1 MSHANE
7 TRTYLSVPPGKVSG
21 MAAPWTV
28 SVALFALLSLALGA
42 PAQAQDVA
50 IRAGRVLTGGDAPP
64 LEGAVVLVR
73 DGKVVAVGH
82 GVEVPEG
89 VPLLERPDAWL
100 VPGFVDPCTGLGL
113 FRDRDE
119 VAQPLARDVTVEGAI
134 NPEHRDLA
142 LARGAGITTCLVTP
156 GDLSPFAGAGVL
168 LRTTGERVGAAPVAK
183 LALGPSVLRDDRPP
197 TARSGAV
204 ALLRQAITS
213 AHQRRD
219 PADVDPSDFLAAFAR
234 GELSGLFTVATPVD
248 LDQARGI
255 VVPLGLRVVFRLR
268 PGFDPSALDD
278 AEALELLGGAP
289 AIVGPFDFTTPE
301 RTLRVPGRLARAG
314 VQVLFT
320 SQAPDGPAEGLRLTA
335 ALAVRYGLAPERALD
350 ALGRGAAAALGVE
363 ERLGTIAA
371 GKDADLVLL
380 DGPPLDLSSRVLE
393 TWIQGRRV
401 HRAAA
406 PGPARGG
413 RP

>member
-1 MSHANE
+1 MARS
-7 TRTYLSVPPGKVSG
+7 RTF
-21 MAAPWTV
+21 A
-28 SVALFALLSLALGA
+28 VACALLALGA
-42 PAQAQDVA
+42 TARAQDVA

-64 LEGAVVLVR
+64 LEDAIVLVR
-73 DGKVVAVGH
+73 GGKVVAVGH
-82 GVEVPEG
+82 GLTVPEG
-89 VPLLERPDAWL
+89 VPLVERPGAWL
-100 VPGFVDPCTGLGL
+100 VPGLVDPCTGLGL
-113 FRDRDE
+113 LRDRDE
-119 VAQPLARDVTVEGAI
+119 YAFPLARDVTVDGAI
-134 NPEHRDLA
+134 DPEHRDLGA
-142 LARGAGITTCLVTP
+142 ARAAGITTCLVTP
-156 GDLSPFAGAGVL
+156 GELTPFAGAGVL
-168 LRTTGERVGAAPVAK
+168 LRTSGERVGAPPVAK
-183 LALGPSVLRDDRPP
+183 LGLGPWVLRVDRPP

-204 ALLRQAITS
+204 ALLRRAITT
-213 AHQRRD
+213 AHQLRD

-234 GELSGLFTVATPVD
+234 GELVGLFTVATPVD

-255 VVPLGLRVVFRLR
+255 VMPLGLRVVYRL
-268 PGFDPSALDD
+268 PTGFDPSALED

-289 AIVGPFDFTTPE
+289 AILGPFDLTTPE
-301 RTLRVPGRLARAG
+301 RTLRLPGRLARAG

-320 SQAPDGPAEGLRLTA
+320 SQAPDGPPDGLRLTA

-350 ALGRGAAAALGVE
+350 ALGRGAAAALGLE

-401 HRAAA
+401 HLAAA
-406 PGPARGG
+406 PGREG